1 MRKAVS
7 LPSFCAGDMQSKPPI
22 KPLCIDCDGTLL
34 RTDLL
39 HESLLR
45 LLLRRPWMLVALL
58 SWFWRGR
65 AYTKARLADI
75 TFLNVRALPFRKELL
90 DFIREYKIAG
100 SQIFLV
106 TAANMALAS
115 AVAQE
120 CGLFDEVLASDS
132 GVNLKGPVKS
142 AALVKRFG
150 HKGFHYAGDSSSDLV
165 VWESADEAILVG
177 HGASL
182 QARVSAINS
191 NIKVVGPERAHFL
204 DWLKLIRIHQWA
216 KNLIIFVPL
225 VTAHEIFHV
234 GSLIAAIAAF
244 FALSF
249 VASATYIVN
258 DLFDLDNDRVHRTK
272 KNRPLA
278 SGVISLPA
286 GALAAVLSLLAG
298 IGVAAFLPPAF
309 WMCLALYVVVTLSY
323 SIALKKIVLIDALV
337 LAGHYTLRLL
347 LGHAAT
353 GVRESVW
360 LLAFSIFLFFS
371 LALVKRYVEVGNSKS
386 GESTDK
392 QVVGRGYQASDLW
405 LIGSLGVSCG
415 VLSVLVLI
423 LYVNSPD
430 VALLY
435 TNPLVLMLLAPIF
448 LYWIGRVWLLAS
460 RGLLHE
466 DPVLFALRDRASYL
480 VGLLTVAVIF
490 LATGM
495 Q

>member
-150 HKGFHYAGDSSSDLV
+150 HKGFP
-165 VWESADEAILVG
+165 AISLS
-177 HGASL
+177 HKAATQCAAWIAAKASID
-182 QARVSAINS
+182 ARLPTDA
-191 NIKVVGPERAHFL
+191 E
-204 DWLKLIRIHQWA
+204 WKLICAQA
-216 KNLIIFVPL
+216 KIP
-225 VTAHEIFHV
+225 AD
-234 GSLIAAIAAF
+234 AIEE
-244 FALSF
+244 FAW
-249 VASATYIVN
+249 TN
-258 DLFDLDNDRVHRTK
+258 
-272 KNRPLA
+272 
-278 SGVISLPA
+278 
-286 GALAAVLSLLAG
+286 
-298 IGVAAFLPPAF
+298 
-309 WMCLALYVVVTLSY
+309 
-323 SIALKKIVLIDALV
+323 
-337 LAGHYTLRLL
+337 
-347 LGHAAT
+347 
-353 GVRESVW
+353 E
-360 LLAFSIFLFFS
+360 
-371 LALVKRYVEVGNSKS
+371 
-386 GESTDK
+386 
-392 QVVGRGYQASDLW
+392 
-405 LIGSLGVSCG
+405 
-415 VLSVLVLI
+415 
-423 LYVNSPD
+423 NSPD
-430 VALLY
+430 TTHKCGKKKADALGCFDLY
-435 TNPLVLMLLAPIF
+435 GNAGEWVNDAKNPRMMGGSFQDARTAVGCASELTPSEDWNSSDPQFPKSIWWLADGPF
-448 LYWIGRVWLLAS
+448 CGFRVVS
-460 RGLLHE
+460 
-466 DPVLFALRDRASYL
+466 DSVPVK
-480 VGLLTVAVIF
+480 GT
-490 LATGM
+490 
-495 Q
+495 